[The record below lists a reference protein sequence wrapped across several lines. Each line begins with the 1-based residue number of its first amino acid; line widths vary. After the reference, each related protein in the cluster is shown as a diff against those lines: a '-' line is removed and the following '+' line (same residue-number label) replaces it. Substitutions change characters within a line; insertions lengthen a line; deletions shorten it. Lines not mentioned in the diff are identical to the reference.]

1 MLVLTPPDAPYM
13 KGHRN
18 RIYPTDKQKKII
30 EDHFG
35 CARYIYNTLL
45 RNCEEAYKKYKEAV
59 ESQPRVKHTPPSTHW
74 VNLVKEATLLRNNPD
89 TPWLKEVSAVALQ
102 EAAKNLAKAFLN
114 FQRRPS
120 YKTYPKRKK
129 KRNHQ
134 SYNLQ
139 KNAYRLEGDKLWI
152 AKCKTPIKVLLSRP
166 LPSEPTQIT
175 ISKTPSGEYYVSF
188 LCRFTPEPSH
198 GKGVT
203 GIDLGISS
211 YLTKSDGTKVPNPK
225 NHTKCLRKMKRLQ
238 QSLSRKKKGSSNRHK
253 TRIKVAKLHQR
264 ITNSTQDFLHK
275 LSTQL
280 VSENQALGVE
290 GLRVSNMAKNHHLAR
305 SIQEASWGKFLEML
319 KYKAKQSQN
328 CTLVVMD
335 PFYPSSRLCS
345 CCGYKNKHLRLK
357 DRQWTCPD
365 CGTNH
370 DRDINAARNIQACA
384 YSNNFGWLPEEA
396 IVHLDRFGRTH
407 YTKCPWTSG

>member
-1 MLVLTPPDAPYM
+1 
-13 KGHRN
+13 
-18 RIYPTDKQKKII
+18 
-30 EDHFG
+30 
-35 CARYIYNTLL
+35 
-45 RNCEEAYKKYKEAV
+45 
-59 ESQPRVKHTPPSTHW
+59 
-74 VNLVKEATLLRNNPD
+74 
-89 TPWLKEVSAVALQ
+89 
-102 EAAKNLAKAFLN
+102 
-114 FQRRPS
+114 
-120 YKTYPKRKK
+120 
-129 KRNHQ
+129 
-134 SYNLQ
+134 
-139 KNAYRLEGDKLWI
+139 
-152 AKCKTPIKVLLSRP
+152 VLLSRP

-275 LSTQL
+275 LPTQL

-335 PFYPSSRLCS
+335 PFYPSSRICS

-384 YSNNFGWLPEEA
+384 YSNNFGWLPEAA